1 VEAGKLTA
9 LLAYV
14 SAPVV
19 PVVVAAAREKTAL
32 QGRPCTGWD
41 GMRCDTMGYDGM
53 GTMGCDT
60 MGCDTMGCDTMG
72 CDTMGCDTMGCD
84 TMGCDTMGSF
94 RTAALLLPVPVD
106 WTVANSF

>member
-1 VEAGKLTA
+1 MEAGKLTA

-72 CDTMGCDTMGCD
+72 
-84 TMGCDTMGSF
+84 SF